1 MALVVLGL
9 VFATALVIL
18 TVMLG
23 SPHMQRRRL
32 ARNDGT
38 ACWDDTNWNAA
49 MFSGDGGGSDCPA
62 GDTGGGCDGG
72 GDGGGGGGD

>member
-1 MALVVLGL
+1 MPLVILAL
-9 VFATALVIL
+9 VFATALVIV
-18 TVMLG
+18 TVMLV

-38 ACWDDTNWNAA
+38 AYSGDTSWNPA
-49 MFSGDGGGSDCPA
+49 MFSGDGGGSDCSA

-72 GDGGGGGGD
+72 GDGGGGGV